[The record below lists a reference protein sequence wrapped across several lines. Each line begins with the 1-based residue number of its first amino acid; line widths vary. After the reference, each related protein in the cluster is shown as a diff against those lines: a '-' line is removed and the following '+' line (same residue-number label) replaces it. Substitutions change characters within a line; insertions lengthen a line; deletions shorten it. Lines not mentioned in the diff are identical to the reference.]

1 MAHEQSN
8 LKAALWMA
16 GSIASFLAMS
26 IAGRATT
33 AELNVFQVLE
43 MRSVIGFIMLLPL
56 VYFGRRLRGDAHAGA
71 RCSISAATSRT
82 ISGSSPGSTR

>member
-1 MAHEQSN
+1 M
-8 LKAALWMA
+8 WMA

-43 MRSVIGFIMLLPL
+43 LRSVIGFVMLLPL
-56 VYFGRRLRGDAHAGA
+56 VYPIPLRFNNSPRQLKKLNPSVVKPVTAHTASLFLLLPTT
-71 RCSISAATSRT
+71 SIK
-82 ISGSSPGSTR
+82 TR

>member
-1 MAHEQSN
+1 
-8 LKAALWMA
+8 MA
-16 GSIASFLAMS
+16 GSIASFLGMS

-56 VYFGRRLRGDAHAGA
+56 VYFAGGFAAMRRSA
-71 RCSISAATSRT
+71 RCSISAATSR
-82 ISGSSPGSTR
+82 IMSGSSPGSMR